1 MDLLRDEGRIASV
14 ARRSRGGESRRGRF
28 MGAVSDFLGRF
39 FGGKGLPLEEL
50 ARRLGKTSAA
60 VRAVRAEYRRFAIPK
75 KSGKMRDIDAPSA
88 ELKALQ
94 RTILRKV
101 LAKVAAHEGCT
112 GFERGRS
119 IATHA
124 ALHAGSTV
132 LVRMDLKDFFPST
145 SEARV
150 RQYFRKIGWSK
161 PAADEL
167 VRLCCYGGGLPQGAP
182 TSPRLSSVVNF
193 GMDAALARA
202 AEKRGARYSRYAD
215 DLAFSFSSDDA
226 GQVRTL
232 IGTVRWILRK
242 NGYRVNGK
250 KRVRI
255 LRRHQRQIVTGLV
268 INDGVHLPREKRRK
282 LRAIEHRLRMD
293 GKCSLTPQQVDGWRA
308 LEAMVERVNE

>member
-1 MDLLRDEGRIASV
+1 MGVVAEFFGR
-14 ARRSRGGESRRGRF
+14 
-28 MGAVSDFLGRF
+28 L

-50 ARRLGKTSAA
+50 ARRMGMTPSAL
-60 VRAVRAEYRRFAIPK
+60 RAVRVEYKRFSIPK
-75 KSGKMRDIDAPSA
+75 KSGARREIDAPSA
-88 ELKALQ
+88 ELKAVQ

-101 LAKVAAHEGCT
+101 LAKLAVHEGCT

-124 ALHAGSTV
+124 SVHAGSAV

-150 RQYFRKIGWSK
+150 REYFRKIGWSK
-161 PAADEL
+161 GAADEL
-167 VRLCCYGGGLPQGAP
+167 VRLCCWSGSGSGGGGLPQGAP

-215 DLAFSFSSDDA
+215 DLAFSFASDDA
-226 GQVRTL
+226 GEVRAL
-232 IGTVRWILRK
+232 IGTVQWILWK

-250 KRVRI
+250 KRIRI

-282 LRAIEHRLRMD
+282 LRAIEHWLRM
-293 GKCSLTPQQVDGWRA
+293 GEKSSMTQKQVEGWRA
-308 LEAMVERVNE
+308 LEAMVERVNG

>member
-1 MDLLRDEGRIASV
+1 MGIV
-14 ARRSRGGESRRGRF
+14 AEF
-28 MGAVSDFLGRF
+28 FGRF
-39 FGGKGLPLEEL
+39 FGDKGLSLEEL
-50 ARRLGKTSAA
+50 ARRLGKTPEA
-60 VRAVRAEYRRFAIPK
+60 VRAVRVEYRRFTVPK
-75 KSGKMRDIDAPSA
+75 KSGKLREIDAPSA

-101 LAKVAAHEGCT
+101 LAKLAAHEGCT

-124 ALHAGSTV
+124 ALHAGSAV
-132 LVRMDLKDFFPST
+132 LMRMDLKDFFPST

-193 GMDAALARA
+193 GMDKALTRA
-202 AEKRGARYSRYAD
+202 AEKHGARYSRYAD

-226 GQVRTL
+226 GEVRAL
-232 IGTVRWILRK
+232 VAAVRWILRK
-242 NGYRVNGK
+242 SGYRVNGK
-250 KRVRI
+250 KRIRI
-255 LRRHQRQIVTGLV
+255 LRQHQRQVLTGLV
-268 INDGVHLPREKRRK
+268 INDGVHLPRQKRRK
-282 LRAIEHRLRMD
+282 LRAIEHRLKME
-293 GKCSLTPQQVDGWRA
+293 GKCSLTQKQVVGWRA
-308 LEAMVERVNE
+308 LEEMVERVNG